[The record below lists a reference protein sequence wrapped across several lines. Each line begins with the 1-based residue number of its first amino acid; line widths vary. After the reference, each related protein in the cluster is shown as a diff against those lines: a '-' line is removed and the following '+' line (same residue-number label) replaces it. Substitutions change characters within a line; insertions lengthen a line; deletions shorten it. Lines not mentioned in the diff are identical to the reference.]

1 VPVREQRLVYD
12 NVPMANERTLADY
25 RFLKLFFFC
34 LLSFFVFFLFLSF
47 FFFFSFFF
55 FLFSF
60 SFLLFVTLFCFLYEK
75 SSPRGRAVD
84 EPGGVRRAEGNNPT

>member
-1 VPVREQRLVYD
+1 MYD

-25 RFLKLFFFC
+25 RFLKLFFLSSFFFC
-34 LLSFFVFFLFLSF
+34 LLSFFVFF
-47 FFFFSFFF
+47 FFSFRFSFF
-55 FLFSF
+55 CFLF